1 METSA
6 VQKAVKYL
14 GWLCIVLIIFVGVSA
29 LNALKENRYIGGG
42 VSASNVITIN
52 GEGEVF
58 AVPDIAEI
66 GFSVFAE
73 KKTLTEAQSVSAEK
87 MNTILAFLKDQGIDD
102 KDIKTTNYSANPKY
116 EWTNE
121 VTPMSSG
128 SSGAAEPGYGGVQ
141 TSVVY
146 PDYYPRPQN
155 QVIVG
160 YEVRQTIT
168 VKIRDTEK
176 VGALVSGIGE
186 KGATDIYGPTFTID
200 DEVALQR
207 EARQKAIDDAKN
219 KAEQLAKDLGVRI
232 VRIVSFSE
240 NGGGYYP
247 MMFKGMEATVSSDSS
262 VPPVPQ
268 IPVGE
273 NKITAN
279 VSITYEIR

>member
-1 METSA
+1 METNA

-14 GWLCIVLIIFVGVSA
+14 GWLFIVLIIFVAVSA

-42 VSASNVITIN
+42 VSASNVITVN

-66 GFSVFAE
+66 GFSVVAE
-73 KKTLTEAQSVSAEK
+73 KKTLTDAQKASAEK
-87 MNTILAFLKDQGIDD
+87 INAVMAFLKEQGIDE

-128 SSGAAEPGYGGVQ
+128 SSGAAESGYDSVQ

-155 QVIVG
+155 QVVVG

-168 VKIRDTEK
+168 VKVRDTEK
-176 VGALVSGIGE
+176 VGALVVGIGE
-186 KGATDIYGPTFTID
+186 QGATDIYGPTFTID
-200 DEVALQR
+200 DEVALQH
-207 EARQKAIDDAKN
+207 EARQKAIDDAKD
-219 KAEQLAKDLGVRI
+219 KAEQLAKDLGVKL

-247 MMFKGMEATVSSDSS
+247 VMYKGMEVAMDSAAPS
-262 VPPVPQ
+262 VIPE
-268 IPVGE
+268 IPVGQ
-273 NKITAN
+273 NRISAN